1 MSNIDDDFYNIDEDD
16 ALCALE
22 DEQSQIT
29 STSESQLTNAEPSKD
44 ALDKLNKYFGHKSF
58 RPLQWE
64 IIRNALERK
73 DQLVVMST
81 GYGKSICYQMPSL
94 LKDNLTLIV
103 SPLISL
109 MNDQVTNASANG
121 IAASCITGETQRED
135 RNEVFEDCLNGRL
148 RLLYVTPEFGLNNP
162 ELIRKI
168 SLRIGLLAIDE
179 AHCVS
184 QWGHE
189 FRSDYRC
196 LSSIRDIIGD
206 VPLMALTATAT
217 PEVKKD
223 IIKNLHMRQAVT
235 LCTSLDRSNLYLE
248 VRSPTSIEGLQ
259 SLVTEVD
266 DMRGK
271 HFGGPTIIY
280 CPTRASV
287 EDVNK
292 VLSGM
297 GVKCAMYHAGLSS
310 KARSKAHENFVK
322 DKITTIVA
330 TVAFGMGID
339 KPDVRNIIHFGAPKG
354 IESYYQE
361 IGRAGRDGFP
371 SKCIV
376 FYSDNE
382 IAINRNRLIRDGKL
396 KDPYKAHAI
405 EMQRHMEK
413 FLTGNTCRRFLML
426 SHFDA
431 SLKSSTPRA
440 GCCDICDGNIESENN
455 PNKRTL
461 TVNYG
466 FEAELL
472 LRTIDEVFH
481 GSTGLG
487 KVIDFL
493 KGKANVYATKQKHAL
508 YGAGA
513 KKTEAFW
520 KELGRILRLSGYFYE
535 QKSTYNEF
543 AYTISLSDKADKW
556 LRMKEKELLLEPTPP
571 LIGRVK
577 VVDSQGA
584 KKYLSIPVSGDMPQS
599 KILGTKKK
607 RLWKSCSE
615 YENLCNATTELY
627 AKELERKL
635 IDLRTNLAIQ
645 MDCGAHT
652 IASNKCIQQL
662 ATVRPSCVENLYMIG
677 EMPEEKRRKFGKQLV
692 DVCVQHSKEHS
703 LTMDCTTESMFPSE
717 LSDAIDSLTD
727 SNREVYQNHVKGR
740 LSLAD
745 LAQMRGISE
754 STVASYVVNFVK
766 VGLPIHMD
774 VLGIN
779 EDLIFTVLKTI
790 RENGSDII
798 RMKPIMEKL
807 PEAFIDYNRLKIIFT
822 ILEYE
827 YGIEEEESLSQ
838 NESNVSQL
846 ERKPPTPTRIISK
859 GTESGAS
866 SQAPNSTSPMSNSQQ
881 TQSSKRSVPIWMTSK
896 TTARLASQP
905 PIKKAKSSNLF
916 K

>member
-1 MSNIDDDFYNIDEDD
+1 MRYETTETIVI
-16 ALCALE
+16 ALE
-22 DEQSQIT
+22 DEQSQIA

-121 IAASCITGETQRED
+121 IAASCITGEMQRED

-168 SLRIGLLAIDE
+168 SIGLLAIDE

-196 LSSIRDIIGD
+196 LSSIRDVIGD

-266 DMRGK
+266 DVRGK

-354 IESYYQE
+354 IESYYHE

-493 KGKANVYATKQKHAL
+493 KG
-508 YGAGA
+508 
-513 KKTEAFW
+513 
-520 KELGRILRLSGYFYE
+520 
-535 QKSTYNEF
+535 
-543 AYTISLSDKADKW
+543 
-556 LRMKEKELLLEPTPP
+556 ELLLEPTPP

-627 AKELERKL
+627 A
-635 IDLRTNLAIQ
+635 DLWVIMLSGFLVPRRNVY
-645 MDCGAHT
+645 GRVV
-652 IASNKCIQQL
+652 ASTKTFAMQPPNSMRILGTKKKRL
-662 ATVRPSCVENLYMIG
+662 WKSCSEYENLCNATTELYANLFMIG

-790 RENGSDII
+790 RENGSG
-798 RMKPIMEKL
+798 
-807 PEAFIDYNRLKIIFT
+807 N
-822 ILEYE
+822 
-827 YGIEEEESLSQ
+827 
-838 NESNVSQL
+838 
-846 ERKPPTPTRIISK
+846 
-859 GTESGAS
+859 
-866 SQAPNSTSPMSNSQQ
+866 
-881 TQSSKRSVPIWMTSK
+881 
-896 TTARLASQP
+896 
-905 PIKKAKSSNLF
+905 
-916 K
+916 

>member
-1 MSNIDDDFYNIDEDD
+1 ILAMSNTDDDFYDTDEDD
-16 ALCALE
+16 ALC
-22 DEQSQIT
+22 
-29 STSESQLTNAEPSKD
+29 
-44 ALDKLNKYFGHKSF
+44 
-58 RPLQWE
+58 WE
-64 IIRNALERK
+64 IIRNALDGK

-94 LKDNLTLIV
+94 LRDNLTLIV

-121 IAASCITGETQRED
+121 IAASSITGETQRED
-135 RNEVFEDCLNGRL
+135 RNKVLEDCLNGRL

-162 ELIRKI
+162 ELIRQI
-168 SLRIGLLAIDE
+168 SLHVGLLAVDE

-196 LSSIRDIIGD
+196 LSSIRDVIGD

-223 IIKNLHMRQAVT
+223 IIENLRMHKAVT

-248 VRSPTSIEGLQ
+248 VRSPTSVDGLQ

-266 DMRGK
+266 DVRGK

-287 EDVNK
+287 EDVYK
-292 VLSGM
+292 VLAGM
-297 GVKCAMYHAGLSS
+297 GVKCSMYHAGLSS
-310 KARSKAHENFVK
+310 KMRLKAHENFVK
-322 DKITTIVA
+322 DKVTTIIA

-339 KPDVRNIIHFGAPKG
+339 KPDIRNVIHFGAPKG

-413 FLTGNTCRRFLML
+413 FLVGNTCRRFSML

-440 GCCDICDGNIESENN
+440 GCCDICDGNIESESS
-455 PNKRTL
+455 PNKRAL

-472 LRTIDEVFH
+472 LRAIDEVFH

-493 KGKANVYATKQKHAL
+493 KGKANVYASKQKHAL

-513 KKTEAFW
+513 KKSEAFW
-520 KELGRILRLSGYFYE
+520 KELGRILRLNGYFCE
-535 QKSTYNEF
+535 QKSAYNEF

-556 LRMKEKELLLEPTPP
+556 LRMNEKELLLEPTPP

-584 KKYLSIPVSGDMPQS
+584 KKYLSIPPSGDVQQS
-599 KILGTKKK
+599 KILGFKKE
-607 RLWKSCSE
+607 RLWKDCSK
-615 YENLCNATTELY
+615 YENLCGPTTELY

-635 IDLRTNLAIQ
+635 FDLRTNLAIQ

-652 IASNKCIQQL
+652 VASNKCIQQL
-662 ATVRPSCVENLYMIG
+662 AIVRPSCVENLYMIG

-717 LSDAIDSLTD
+717 LSDAINSLTD

-745 LAQMRGISE
+745 LAQIRGVSE

-779 EDLIFTVLKTI
+779 EDLISTVLKTI

-807 PEAFIDYNRLKIIFT
+807 PEGFIDYNRLKIIFT

-827 YGIEEEESLSQ
+827 YGTEDEESLSQ

-846 ERKPPTPTRIISK
+846 EREPPTPTRIVSK
-859 GTESGAS
+859 GTESGSS
-866 SQAPNSTSPMSNSQQ
+866 SQAANSISAMLNSQQ
-881 TQSSKRSVPIWMTSK
+881 TQCSKRNVPIWMTSK
-896 TTARLASQP
+896 TTTRLASQP

-916 K
+916 R